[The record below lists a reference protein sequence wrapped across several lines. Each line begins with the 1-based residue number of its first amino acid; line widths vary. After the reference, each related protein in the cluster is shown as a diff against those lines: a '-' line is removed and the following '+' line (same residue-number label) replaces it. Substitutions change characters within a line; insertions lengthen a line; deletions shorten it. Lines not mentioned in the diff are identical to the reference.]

1 MEGFSHLDR
10 RGRAKMVDVGGKE
23 PTFREAVATGRIIV
37 GAKVMA
43 LLREQKLP
51 KGDAL
56 AVARIAGIMGAKKTG
71 ELIPL
76 CHPLPLTKCE
86 VEIFLR
92 EEEEAAEVRCTAAAH
107 APTGV
112 EMEALTGVQVALLAL
127 YDMCKGISKNMVI
140 ENVHLVSKKGGKSG
154 DFLWE
159 K

>member
-1 MEGFSHLDR
+1 MEGFSHLDQ

-23 PTFREAVATGRIIV
+23 PTFREAVATGRIVV
-37 GAKVMA
+37 GAQVLA
-43 LLREQKLP
+43 LLREEKLP

-56 AVARIAGIMGAKKTG
+56 AVARIAGLLGAKKTA

-76 CHPLPLTKCE
+76 CHPLPLTNCE
-86 VEIFLR
+86 VELFSR
-92 EEEEAAEVRCTAAAH
+92 EEEEAVEVRCRAAAH

-127 YDMCKGISKNMVI
+127 YDMCKSISKNMVI

-154 DFLWE
+154 DFLW
-159 K
+159 KK